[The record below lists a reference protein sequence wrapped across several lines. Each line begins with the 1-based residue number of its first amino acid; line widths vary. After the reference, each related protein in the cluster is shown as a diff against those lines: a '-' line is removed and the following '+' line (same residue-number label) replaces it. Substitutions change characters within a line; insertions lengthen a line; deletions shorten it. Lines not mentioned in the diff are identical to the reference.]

1 MNSRSLFCVSLKE
14 RSLLLVGWNNRWH
27 LAISMTDPIQ
37 EEARQILDSLAFTP
51 CDRCHPL
58 SHDMEKATQLEC
70 SLEAAIEMAIASFLD
85 SEAFSFEDCL
95 LSQRLKESER
105 VEFPQKK

>member
-1 MNSRSLFCVSLKE
+1 MTQTLKIQHLPPEAIHSL
-14 RSLLLVGWNNRWH
+14 
-27 LAISMTDPIQ
+27 MTYLPDYVKV
-37 EEARQILDSLAFTP
+37 ALMA
-51 CDRCHPL
+51 
-58 SHDMEKATQLEC
+58 KATQLEC

-95 LSQRLKESER
+95 LSQRLKESEL